1 MIRAM
6 SPDGSNGPTRPAIRE
21 ASPDTP
27 RVHVNSF
34 RGLPQVL
41 ARFGVPV
48 EPILQVAGLTRQDL
62 DDPERSAR
70 FSDLDQVLGDCLTR
84 TQCDHF
90 GLLLGQYVDLQCFGV
105 TGRLARH
112 APSVGIALRDLAV
125 HFVLYDSGGVPSVAI
140 HGDTVTLAYG
150 IHTTGVRHVDQV
162 YDLSAAAMLNIMRQ
176 LCGPAW
182 KAEAVMLPRKRP
194 QDIRAYRDILGA
206 PLFFDAAHCAIRFP
220 AFWLNNQVVEADPLL
235 YTVLGD
241 RAAVLMTRQV
251 PVLLDEVRRA
261 IRLLLMAGG
270 CSRAQV
276 AEHLQMHS
284 RTLGR
289 RLQEIGTTYQ
299 AVIDEMR
306 AQMARQLLQDTRTSI
321 ARIAAAVGYRD
332 PEVFTRAFRRWTG
345 MTPHDYRRGLP
356 RPRGPARPDTTAS

>member
-1 MIRAM
+1 MKR
-6 SPDGSNGPTRPAIRE
+6 DGSNRPQRPAIRE
-21 ASPDTP
+21 TSPVMP
-27 RVHVNSF
+27 RVNVNSF

-41 ARFGVPV
+41 ERFGVPV
-48 EPILQVAGLTRQDL
+48 ESILQAVGLTLQDL
-62 DDPERSAR
+62 EDPERSVP
-70 FSDLDQVLGDCLTR
+70 FSDLDQVLGDCVTR

-125 HFVLYDSGGVPSVAI
+125 HFVLHDSGGVPSVAI
-140 HGDTVTLAYG
+140 HGDTVTFAYG
-150 IHTTGVRHVDQV
+150 IHTDVLRHVNQV
-162 YDLSAAAMLNIMRQ
+162 YDLSAAAMLNVMRQ

-182 KAEAVMLPRKRP
+182 KAGAVMLPRKRP
-194 QDIRAYRDILGA
+194 QDIRAYREVLGA
-206 PLFFDAAHCAIRFP
+206 PLLFDAAHCAIRFP
-220 AFWLNNQVVEADPLL
+220 AFWLNNQVVDADPLL
-235 YTVLGD
+235 YTLLGD
-241 RAAVLMTRQV
+241 RAAVSLIRQA
-251 PVLLDEVRRA
+251 PMLLDDVRRA
-261 IRLLLMAGG
+261 IRLLLMAGN

-289 RLQEIGTTYQ
+289 RLQESGTTYQ
-299 AVIDEMR
+299 AVIDDIR
-306 AQMARQLLQDTRTSI
+306 AQMAMQLLQDTRTSI

-345 MTPHDYRRGLP
+345 MTPHEYRLCLP
-356 RPRGPARPDTTAS
+356 RSGSE

>member
-1 MIRAM
+1 M
-6 SPDGSNGPTRPAIRE
+6 
-21 ASPDTP
+21 P
-27 RVHVNSF
+27 RVLVNSF
-34 RGLPQVL
+34 RGLPQLL

-48 EPILQVAGLTRQDL
+48 EPVLQAVGLTRQDL
-62 DDPERSAR
+62 DDPERSVP
-70 FSDLDQVLGDCLTR
+70 FSDLDQVLGDCVTR

-125 HFVLYDSGGVPSVAI
+125 HFVLHDSGGVPSVAI
-140 HGDTVTLAYG
+140 HGDTVTFAYG
-150 IHTTGVRHVDQV
+150 IHTAVLRHVNQV
-162 YDLSAAAMLNIMRQ
+162 YDLSAAAMLNVMRQ

-194 QDIRAYRDILGA
+194 QDIRAYREVLGA
-206 PLFFDAAHCAIRFP
+206 PLLFDAAHCAIRFP
-220 AFWLNNQVVEADPLL
+220 AFWLNNQVVDADPLL
-235 YTVLGD
+235 YTLLGD
-241 RAAVLMTRQV
+241 RAAVSLTRQA
-251 PVLLDEVRRA
+251 PMLLDDVRRA

-289 RLQEIGTTYQ
+289 RLQESGTTYQ
-299 AVIDEMR
+299 AVIDDIR
-306 AQMARQLLQDTRTSI
+306 AQMAMQLLQDTRTSI

-345 MTPHDYRRGLP
+345 MTPHEYRRLI
-356 RPRGPARPDTTAS
+356 PAAGSPSPDCDFPPGS